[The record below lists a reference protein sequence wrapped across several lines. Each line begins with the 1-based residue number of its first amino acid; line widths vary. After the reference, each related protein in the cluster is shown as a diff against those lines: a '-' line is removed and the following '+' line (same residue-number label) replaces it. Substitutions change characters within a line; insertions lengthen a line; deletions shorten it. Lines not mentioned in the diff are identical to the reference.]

1 MGLVFP
7 TERRITMQ
15 YGKLALAHLSLE
27 LPLQVLMNKNR
38 AYYIGT
44 SDEEGP
50 ASRESVEYYPS
61 RELAQQALDHGTWTQ
76 LEY

>member
-1 MGLVFP
+1 
-7 TERRITMQ
+7 MQ

-27 LPLQVLMNKNR
+27 LPLQVLMNTNR

-44 SDEEGP
+44 FDEEGP
-50 ASRESVEYYPS
+50 VSRESVEYYPS
-61 RELAQQALDHGTWTQ
+61 RELAQQALTNSTWTQ

>member
-1 MGLVFP
+1 
-7 TERRITMQ
+7 
-15 YGKLALAHLSLE
+15 KLALAHLRLE
-27 LPLQVLMNKNR
+27 LPLQVLMSN
-38 AYYIGT
+38 AGFYIGT
-44 SDEEGP
+44 LDEEGP

>member
-27 LPLQVLMNKNR
+27 LPLQVLMGGGKN
-38 AYYIGT
+38 
-44 SDEEGP
+44 
-50 ASRESVEYYPS
+50 
-61 RELAQQALDHGTWTQ
+61 
-76 LEY
+76 

>member
-1 MGLVFP
+1 MH
-7 TERRITMQ
+7 
-15 YGKLALAHLSLE
+15 YGKRALAHLRLE
-27 LPLQVLMNKNR
+27 LPLQVLMSN
-38 AYYIGT
+38 AGFYIGT
-44 SDEEGP
+44 LDEEGP

>member
-1 MGLVFP
+1 
-7 TERRITMQ
+7 MQ
-15 YGKLALAHLSLE
+15 YGKLALAHLRLE
-27 LPLQVLMNKNR
+27 LPLQVLMSN
-38 AYYIGT
+38 AGFYIGT
-44 SDEEGP
+44 LDEEGP

>member
-1 MGLVFP
+1 
-7 TERRITMQ
+7 MQ

-44 SDEEGP
+44 FDEEGP
-50 ASRESVEYYPS
+50 VSRESVEYYPS
-61 RELAQQALDHGTWTQ
+61 RELAQQALDNDTWSQ

>member
-1 MGLVFP
+1 
-7 TERRITMQ
+7 MQ

-50 ASRESVEYYPS
+50 VSRESVEYYPS
-61 RELAQQALDHGTWTQ
+61 RELAQQALDNDTWSQ

>member
-1 MGLVFP
+1 
-7 TERRITMQ
+7 MQ
-15 YGKLALAHLSLE
+15 YGRLALAHLSLE

-44 SDEEGP
+44 SDEKGP
-50 ASRESVEYYPS
+50 VSRESVEYYPS
-61 RELAQQALDHGTWTQ
+61 RELAQQALDNDTWSQ

>member
-1 MGLVFP
+1 
-7 TERRITMQ
+7 MQ

-27 LPLQVLMNKNR
+27 LPLQVLMSN
-38 AYYIGT
+38 AGFYIGT
-44 SDEEGP
+44 LDEEGP

-76 LEY
+76 REY